1 MGIRIYDKQSG
12 ALLGDIA
19 SEDLQVLVDALEEE
33 SSTDQDYFIDAQT
46 IELLHHEG
54 ASDRLLNLL
63 REIVGTSDGVDIRW
77 EES

>member
-1 MGIRIYDKQSG
+1 MGIRIYDKDSG
-12 ALLGDIA
+12 ALLGDVA
-19 SEDLQVLVDALEEE
+19 QEDLQVMIDAFEEE

-46 IELLHHEG
+46 IELLQGAG

-77 EES
+77 EEA

>member
-1 MGIRIYDKQSG
+1 MSIRIYDKDSG
-12 ALLGDIA
+12 ALLGDIGQ
-19 SEDLQVLVDALEEE
+19 EDLQVMIDAMEEE
-33 SSTDQDYFIDAQT
+33 SSRDQDYFVDAQT

>member
-12 ALLGDIA
+12 ALLGDVEQ
-19 SEDLQVLVDALEEE
+19 EDLKLMIDAFEEE
-33 SSTDQDYFIDAQT
+33 SSRDQDYFIDAQT

-54 ASDRLLNLL
+54 ASDRLLKLL
-63 REIVGTSDGVDIRW
+63 RDIVGTSDGVDIRW

>member
-1 MGIRIYDKQSG
+1 MGIRIYDKDSG
-12 ALLGDIA
+12 ALLGDVA
-19 SEDLQVLVDALEEE
+19 QEDLQLMIDAFEEE

-46 IELLHHEG
+46 IEILHGAG

-77 EES
+77 EEA

>member
-1 MGIRIYDKQSG
+1 MAIRIYDKNSG
-12 ALLGDIA
+12 ALLGDIEQ
-19 SEDLQVLVDALEEE
+19 EDLQVMIDAMEEE
-33 SSTDQDYFIDAQT
+33 SSRDQDYFVDAQT

-54 ASDRLLNLL
+54 ASDRLLKLL

>member
-1 MGIRIYDKQSG
+1 MI
-12 ALLGDIA
+12 
-19 SEDLQVLVDALEEE
+19 DAFEEE
-33 SSTDQDYFIDAQT
+33 SSRDQDYFIDAQT

-54 ASDRLLNLL
+54 ASDRLLMLL

>member
-1 MGIRIYDKQSG
+1 MGIRIYDKDSG
-12 ALLGDIA
+12 ALLGEVA
-19 SEDLQVLVDALEEE
+19 QEDLQVMIDAFEEE

-46 IELLHHEG
+46 IELLQGAG

-77 EES
+77 EEA

>member
-77 EES
+77 EEA

>member
-1 MGIRIYDKQSG
+1 MAIRIYDKHSG
-12 ALLGDIA
+12 ALLGDCD
-19 SEDLQVLVDALEEE
+19 ENDLKVMIDAFEEE
-33 SSTDQDYFIDAQT
+33 SSRDQDYFIDART
-46 IELLHHEG
+46 IEILHHEG